1 MLPLH
6 SDVDWC
12 MPPLSRLSCF
22 RFWWWSCYL
31 DPGHSAS
38 PSLFSN
44 EIIFA
49 QLTAAVNIWQGFTAK
64 IILISAEKREGRGKK
79 SEKRCFV
86 DIYLPPRLMI
96 DKKRI
101 NFHNQT
107 KCMQDQAWAQSF
119 YSSPLISYCNSQ
131 LSRLDWVEFFEQDQH
146 DHCSGGVRP
155 SCWWQWQRVPDTY
168 QMITTDHHQSMLGKT
183 EKVHSLACEVETMEK
198 KKNMNLSDQLVGT
211 LKNVSK
217 VQFII
222 NPYQIHQRIVFSTGV
237 ILLIYSKFCK
247 YNGTM
252 PSKYWSSS

>member
-12 MPPLSRLSCF
+12 MPPVSKLSCF

-86 DIYLPPRLMI
+86 DICLPPRLMI

-131 LSRLDWVEFFEQDQH
+131 LSRLDWGEFFEQDQH
-146 DHCSGGVRP
+146 DHYPGGVRP
-155 SCWWQWQRVPDTY
+155 FVLMT
-168 QMITTDHHQSMLGKT
+168 MA
-183 EKVHSLACEVETMEK
+183 ACARY
-198 KKNMNLSDQLVGT
+198 LSDD
-211 LKNVSK
+211 N
-217 VQFII
+217 
-222 NPYQIHQRIVFSTGV
+222 H
-237 ILLIYSKFCK
+237 
-247 YNGTM
+247 
-252 PSKYWSSS
+252 WSSSVNAWQNWKGSQLGLWSGDHGKREKYESVWSTSWHFEECIKGTIYYQSISDTPKNSIQCRSHSIDLFKVLQI

>member
-12 MPPLSRLSCF
+12 MPPLSKLSCF

-107 KCMQDQAWAQSF
+107 KCMQDQAWAPSF

-131 LSRLDWVEFFEQDQH
+131 LSRLDWVEFLWAGSTWSLFWRRETIMLMTMAACARYLSDDNHWSSSVNAWQNWKGSQLGLWSG
-146 DHCSGGVRP
+146 DH
-155 SCWWQWQRVPDTY
+155 
-168 QMITTDHHQSMLGKT
+168 GK
-183 EKVHSLACEVETMEK
+183 KR
-198 KKNMNLSDQLVGT
+198 NMNLSDQLVGT

-252 PSKYWSSS
+252 PSKYRSSS

>member
-1 MLPLH
+1 MMVVLPG
-6 SDVDWC
+6 SWT
-12 MPPLSRLSCF
+12 LSF
-22 RFWWWSCYL
+22 TFII
-31 DPGHSAS
+31 
-38 PSLFSN
+38 SLFSN

-49 QLTAAVNIWQGFTAK
+49 QLTAAVNSWQGFTAK
-64 IILISAEKREGRGKK
+64 IILISAEKREGRGKN

-107 KCMQDQAWAQSF
+107 KCMQDQAWAPSF

-198 KKNMNLSDQLVGT
+198 KEKYESVWSTSWHFEECIKGTIYYQSISDTPKNSIQCRSHSIDLF
-211 LKNVSK
+211 K
-217 VQFII
+217 VL
-222 NPYQIHQRIVFSTGV
+222 QI
-237 ILLIYSKFCK
+237 
-247 YNGTM
+247 
-252 PSKYWSSS
+252 